1 MVSKRSRLQ
10 KSRFNI
16 LEILTP
22 FNLTYKALY
31 FQGFF
36 CLSHFFCFPDL
47 FIFFCFPDLINCS
60 FLSSFAF
67 PFFLSFFL
75 AALPCLSALYPLTLP
90 LFVPSPWF
98 PAPCCFVL
106 SQLLSLSWLFSS
118 SFPFSLLLCP
128 VSLRFT
134 LSLCRCLCLLL
145 GFQPLAVS
153 FCLSS
158 CLCPGFCLFLSFF
171 LAALPCLSA
180 LYPLTLPLS
189 VPFLWFS
196 APCRFLLSLS
206 CRFLPFFA
214 SFSSF
219 FRPFCFRKTLTNN
232 TFTRTPSE
240 PSPTTSQPSHCCR
253 YVTTS

>member
-98 PAPCCFVL
+98 PAPCRFLL
-106 SQLLSLSWLFSS
+106 SQLLSLSWLLPLPFL
-118 SFPFSLLLCP
+118 FPCCFA
-128 VSLRFT
+128 
-134 LSLCRCLCLLL
+134 LSLCALPSHSAAVRSFSLV
-145 GFQPLAVS
+145 FSPLPFPFVS
-153 FCLSS
+153 
-158 CLCPGFCLFLSFF
+158 FLSFF
-171 LAALPCLSA
+171 ALFCL
-180 LYPLTLPLS
+180 L
-189 VPFLWFS
+189 FLFFPSFLFS
-196 APCRFLLSLS
+196 
-206 CRFLPFFA
+206 
-214 SFSSF
+214 
-219 FRPFCFRKTLTNN
+219 
-232 TFTRTPSE
+232 
-240 PSPTTSQPSHCCR
+240 
-253 YVTTS
+253 